1 MHLALRSDRSA
12 VNGHALLEAFRAAP
26 TDLHLLR
33 VAAGGL
39 AGVMVEWCMLKRIAT
54 RVEPASGFSA

>member
-1 MHLALRSDRSA
+1 MHLPLRGDRSA
-12 VNGHALLEAFRAAP
+12 VNGHALLEAFRVAP

-39 AGVMVEWCMLKRIAT
+39 AGVMVE
-54 RVEPASGFSA
+54 P